1 MDKRFNFKRLFDYN
15 DTISHNPND
24 VIQKDIVAE
33 GQPVIY
39 AESLDEI
46 FDKFYEV
53 MEDNNLCNPNNVGK
67 LVGISHDTFV
77 PFSVELSNGG
87 TKHYQWI
94 YVLEDRFNPN
104 H

>member
-1 MDKRFNFKRLFDYN
+1 MDKRFDFKRLFDYN

-24 VIQKDIVAE
+24 VIQKYIEAE

-53 MEDNNLCNPNNVGK
+53 IEDNNLCNSNNIGK
-67 LVGISHDTFV
+67 LVGISRSTFV
-77 PFSVELSNGG
+77 PFNIELSNGEI
-87 TKHYQWI
+87 KHYQWI
-94 YVLEDRFNPN
+94 YALEDRVNPN